1 MNKSELINDSLI
13 ELNVEAQSK
22 EEALKKSCR
31 SCFESRMRKK
41 CSSLLPWNDGKRKK
55 TPQPGLA
62 AELQS
67 LMQKWK
73 RWSSPLSA

>member
-22 EEALKKSCR
+22 EEALKKVADLVLKAGCVKSAAAYYHGMMER
-31 SCFESRMRKK
+31 E
-41 CSSLLPWNDGKRKK
+41 K

-73 RWSSPLSA
+73 RWCSPLSA